1 MAEDNRPIHIE
12 GSQGILA
19 GNTIDAGGD
28 VIVNGQKV
36 TNIFQNTAYQDLVK
50 RKKELE
56 ELIRN
61 LPAENAV
68 CRKAGV
74 ELEELLNKEAQFKK
88 DVIQLAESF
97 SRINIDSERLAQAKA
112 LFSEGAF
119 EEADRLLNK
128 TVLKRDQEAVLL
140 REQQL
145 DSALEEVKR
154 KKEQIADEYL
164 IKAQLTLTQLEN
176 PNRFEEADQY
186 FQESI
191 HTSAA
196 FDNIFGYAYF
206 LDEQNQDYK
215 AVDYYKQALE
225 IYQRLALD
233 NPQRY
238 EPDVATTQNNL
249 GIMYRNLNAYDRAEA
264 AYLEALEIRKRLALD
279 NPQRYEPDVAG
290 TQNNLGLMYSGLNAY
305 DRAEAAYLEALEIYQ
320 RLALDNPQRY
330 NVYLA
335 NTLKNM
341 GYLHQA
347 LLRQSFDWAYRSSG
361 MEYTRQAEAALSFYS
376 TDIPLVKSYGD
387 SIAELATYFEK
398 VTEEDLQVQAQIN
411 QVLPLEEQVK
421 TETGPAQKAGKQV
434 EVVSFLEKVWQQ
446 YPQNETIISR
456 LSNAC
461 GGLSWRQLFNRRFAE
476 AEQAARKGLDFDP
489 SQEWINTNLAL
500 SLLFQ
505 GKYEEAEVLYLDYK
519 DKPYGDST
527 YSKAFLEDLNALEE
541 AGITHPDVGK
551 VRALLNG

>member
-1 MAEDNRPIHIE
+1 MADDNRPIHIE
-12 GSQGILA
+12 GSQGVLA

-128 TVLKRDQEAVLL
+128 TDLKRDQEAVLL

-249 GIMYRNLNAYDRAEA
+249 GIMYRNLNAY
-264 AYLEALEIRKRLALD
+264 
-279 NPQRYEPDVAG
+279 G
-290 TQNNLGLMYSGLNAY
+290 
-305 DRAEAAYLEALEIYQ
+305 RAEAAYLEALEIYQ